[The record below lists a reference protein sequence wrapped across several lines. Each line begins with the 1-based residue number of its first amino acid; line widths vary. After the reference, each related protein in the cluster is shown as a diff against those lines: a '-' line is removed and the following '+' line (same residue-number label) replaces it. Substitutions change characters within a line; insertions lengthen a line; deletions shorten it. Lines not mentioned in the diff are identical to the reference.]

1 MTEQT
6 EGAPGRVLVAA
17 VIAGTGAAITVPLTR
32 PGIGWFIGA
41 VVIAAAVCAC
51 GNPPPRLRRAPR
63 SLATAE
69 EGDPPQ
75 PKGNSPQPKG
85 NSPQRTSDLPW
96 RAGFGIAALALTAT
110 AGIRAAGWVVALCLL
125 TAAAAGV
132 LALVGGSRAPATPA
146 DREHRPADQER
157 HPPDREHR
165 PATTLAWAARGARAH
180 RARLPRDWAGLAWGV
195 GVGVALL
202 VVFGGLFALADLDFR
217 HAVDRAVPRLS
228 LWRAVRAVVLFAAG
242 AAATLV
248 AARRPAGPA
257 AAPPRPAAAPPR
269 PAHRRLRR
277 AHWVPAL
284 VMLDALFAWFLAI
297 QLPHLFGGNR
307 HVLEPGGP
315 DFAVYARDGF
325 FLLLVATLLTLVV
338 IGVVTR
344 YAAPMTLADRLL
356 VGVLGALTLVVMA
369 SAAHR
374 LALYVDAYGFTR
386 ARLTGAAVGA
396 FLIAVLG
403 LVLTARS
410 SGRAVALA
418 AVLTVLGFAVIDPD
432 RVVADTVIQR
442 YEKDGHLDA
451 AYLAGLS
458 VDAVPAIDRL
468 PEDMRSC
475 LLREVA
481 ADVGRDPWYAE
492 NLGRRRARAVLAARP
507 AHDVCGGGWL
517 SR

>member
-1 MTEQT
+1 
-6 EGAPGRVLVAA
+6 
-17 VIAGTGAAITVPLTR
+17 
-32 PGIGWFIGA
+32 
-41 VVIAAAVCAC
+41 
-51 GNPPPRLRRAPR
+51 
-63 SLATAE
+63 
-69 EGDPPQ
+69 
-75 PKGNSPQPKG
+75 
-85 NSPQRTSDLPW
+85 
-96 RAGFGIAALALTAT
+96 
-110 AGIRAAGWVVALCLL
+110 
-125 TAAAAGV
+125 
-132 LALVGGSRAPATPA
+132 
-146 DREHRPADQER
+146 
-157 HPPDREHR
+157 
-165 PATTLAWAARGARAH
+165 
-180 RARLPRDWAGLAWGV
+180 
-195 GVGVALL
+195 
-202 VVFGGLFALADLDFR
+202 
-217 HAVDRAVPRLS
+217 
-228 LWRAVRAVVLFAAG
+228 
-242 AAATLV
+242 
-248 AARRPAGPA
+248 
-257 AAPPRPAAAPPR
+257 
-269 PAHRRLRR
+269 
-277 AHWVPAL
+277 
-284 VMLDALFAWFLAI
+284 MLNALFAWFLAV

-344 YAAPMTLADRLL
+344 YAAPTGLADRLV

-396 FLIAVLG
+396 FLVAVLA

-410 SGRAVALA
+410 SGRAVALV

-481 ADVGRDPWYAE
+481 ADMRRDPWYAE

-507 AHDVCGGGWL
+507 ARDVCGGGWL